1 MWVRHCLWSPTQKSK
16 THVAVQQVDKNRI
29 SLGLKYPSSTA
40 HLDFRFAS
48 SRSRVKTFP
57 GKIKKYPQPCVTPR
71 CRKTVLVPSR
81 EIRREICPGVPS
93 LESNQA
99 NQERRSAPSSPP
111 AGPPGIPETR
121 ELRTR
126 ILALLCIRARARAHL
141 VPAPDR
147 ARETNTDLIVC

>member
-1 MWVRHCLWSPTQKSK
+1 MQTHAISTIDATRICSVQAKTKRQERNAIIIYQRLYTSIRHRLHT
-16 THVAVQQVDKNRI
+16 AI
-29 SLGLKYPSSTA
+29 SG
-40 HLDFRFAS
+40 
-48 SRSRVKTFP
+48 SRVKTFP